1 MATNVWKNRKSQT
14 RAKHYQSTSRHIR
27 NKNLLQRRFEIMVS
41 LIKEV
46 VLIIGKVFE
55 ALLTIAILLPIMAVT
70 FIVVYFYTITYN
82 IIYNEDN
89 S

>member
-1 MATNVWKNRKSQT
+1 
-14 RAKHYQSTSRHIR
+14 
-27 NKNLLQRRFEIMVS
+27 MVS